1 MVAIDLAAV
10 VPHDGNLVGEVGV
23 GDVAGRKC
31 PQPDLSTKADIERTG
46 LRIQRDTGKKRR

>member
-1 MVAIDLAAV
+1 VD
-10 VPHDGNLVGEVGV
+10 PHDGNLVGEVGV

-31 PQPDLSTKADIERTG
+31 PQLDLRTKTDIERIG